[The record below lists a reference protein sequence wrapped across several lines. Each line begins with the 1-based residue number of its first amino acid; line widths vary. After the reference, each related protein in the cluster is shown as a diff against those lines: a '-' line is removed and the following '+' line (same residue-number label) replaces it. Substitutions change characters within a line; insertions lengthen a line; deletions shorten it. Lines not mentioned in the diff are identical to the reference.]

1 MKKISINNLDSEIM
15 SQLNVYNQAI
25 TESIKNQTKKSMKQ
39 LVDTTKNTAP
49 VGKRSKHY
57 KDSISSEKVSENTQR
72 VVYRWYVKAP
82 NYRLSHLLNNG
93 HALRNGG
100 RYKGTQFI
108 DKAYNQT
115 IQDYNK
121 AIEEAIQHD

>member
-1 MKKISINNLDSEIM
+1 MKRISIDSLDSEIM
-15 SQLNVYNQAI
+15 SQLNGYNQAI
-25 TESIKNQTKKSMKQ
+25 TESIKKQTKKSMKQ
-39 LVDTTKNTAP
+39 LVDTTKDTAP
-49 VGKRSKHY
+49 VGKRSEHY
-57 KDSISSEKVSENTQR
+57 KDSISSEKVSENAQR

-115 IQDYNK
+115 VQDYHK
-121 AIEEAIQHD
+121 FIEEAIQHD

>member
-1 MKKISINNLDSEIM
+1 MKRISINNLDSEIM
-15 SQLNVYNQAI
+15 SQLNSYNQDI
-25 TESIKNQTKKSMKQ
+25 TESIKKYTKKSMKQ
-39 LVDTTKNTAP
+39 LVDTTKDTAP

>member
-15 SQLNVYNQAI
+15 SQLNSYNQDI
-25 TESIKNQTKKSMKQ
+25 TNSIKKQTKKSMKQ
-39 LVDTTKNTAP
+39 LVDITKNTAP
-49 VGKRSKHY
+49 VGNRDKHY
-57 KDSISSEKVSENTQR
+57 KDNISSEKVSENSQGA
-72 VVYRWYVKAP
+72 VYRWYVKAP
-82 NYRLSHLLNNG
+82 DYRLSHLLNNG

-121 AIEEAIQHD
+121 AIEEAIQNG